1 MLAKSFVKPQK
12 DLDRQDS
19 QSATLPKITAHAI
32 SKCHRGGHCA
42 AHPGTFNIG
51 NSELPTKRAS
61 YPPATSAKHY
71 SEARFHG
78 TVCDFKVTF

>member
-12 DLDRQDS
+12 DLDS

-51 NSELPTKRAS
+51 NSELPAKRAS
-61 YPPATSAKHY
+61 
-71 SEARFHG
+71 
-78 TVCDFKVTF
+78 